1 MEGSARLTRQCCER
15 LAGGVRRQLEE
26 VKGQRSQ
33 GDKGQGEAA
42 IAARLQAQFANVKS
56 EIKAFDNWFTVGIWL
71 VGDKSK
77 VEYHEELAHCVEPD
91 GGGEGIGRW

>member
-1 MEGSARLTRQCCER
+1 

-42 IAARLQAQFANVKS
+42 IATRLQAQFANVKS
-56 EIKAFDNWFTVGIWL
+56 EIKVFDN
-71 VGDKSK
+71 
-77 VEYHEELAHCVEPD
+77 
-91 GGGEGIGRW
+91 